1 MFNKV
6 RLPYII
12 LGLGMGI
19 LLTSIIYILNP
30 IVKYRDYT
38 EEEIVTLASDLGM
51 VFVKENIDSSINI
64 QEQKVKLIVDKG
76 DPLEKV
82 SKKLFELG
90 VVDNAEKFHQYAKD
104 KGIDKKIRVGTYE
117 LGLDLEYD
125 KILDILTKQI
135 K

>member
-90 VVDNAEKFHQYAKD
+90 VVDNSEKFHQYAKD